1 MLKLLLKSH
10 RLMTNQERVLA
21 VVRKVA
27 QKPIPSDPEESLFE
41 SGVLDS
47 FTLPDMV
54 SALEK
59 EFGIAVPD
67 ADLNPRKFDSV
78 ARIAGYIDVHTS

>member
-1 MLKLLLKSH
+1 
-10 RLMTNQERVLA
+10 MTTQERILGVIQ
-21 VVRKVA
+21 KVA
-27 QKPIPSDPEESLFE
+27 QKPIPADPEESLFE

-47 FTLPDMV
+47 FALPDMV

-78 ARIAGYIDVHTS
+78 ARIANYLEVHSA

>member
-1 MLKLLLKSH
+1 
-10 RLMTNQERVLA
+10 MTTQERILGVIQ
-21 VVRKVA
+21 KVA
-27 QKPIPSDPEESLFE
+27 QKPIPADPEESLFE

-47 FTLPDMV
+47 FALPDMV

-78 ARIAGYIDVHTS
+78 ARIANYLEVHSG